1 MHFTSSYSP
10 KLQKYGKRGN
20 TVCHKERGGIK
31 KRLIVYAFCFFF
43 PVIDHSRA
51 LLSNQYRHRRRLNP
65 GIKMIPA
72 SLVSIYQ
79 RYKQDTDSV
88 ASWLAS
94 TAKAC
99 GYPADL
105 LASKSWD
112 VPPPKSG
119 RLKGKAR
126 KDAQAAGTAGSRKAS
141 KYIVALKDFL
151 PLARF
156 IAQYREPGVSV
167 PDSFSTIINR
177 LITTRSEFGK
187 LMDDHG
193 AKPDPEADQKHSYF
207 VGILEAVREAVR
219 PRMTTPAAT
228 ATAEAATEAKA
239 AESGDDAMAKLVT
252 NRFAVLSVEEP
263 SQAFIEPF
271 LNAPPERPKPRDDDP
286 IVYEAEAPK
295 SLEDIMFSFT
305 VMVNDLNRIRS
316 RIQWIWSSHRDGLF
330 DLAASAVA
338 TNTAISLARGLI
350 EDIVPLFDAHE
361 EGAWGITNK
370 LFAMCCLTKGY
381 TVDEIYL
388 DGEDNFNYD
397 LYKIADD
404 VYLVSYRMLLSFL
417 DVLDPR
423 ELPLIKEGM
432 FGRYDPDSDP
442 ATKTG
447 RQKYQEDRILLME
460 FFSELMTVIRCVP
473 GYPVEDEFL
482 RGMKELDKTRT
493 VSFSLVFAA
502 QIFLDIHHTMRTRVR
517 LSFSTM
523 VEQTTMMDN
532 SLNSYLKF
540 HEKLKIEN
548 WPAANDHV
556 VRELSRMMKWIG
568 SDPVHQAKA
577 KVYHKQGMP
586 VPSSMEAHRI
596 MIFSP
601 VLSGLYLFRVRGEIF
616 NVGIAIANAWGSIAY
631 CAHLYNALEQEKL
644 LIGSWPDMDVVLTL
658 LGDLSFWVGERPRT
672 AEDYYKKF
680 CLQMG
685 VSAATFMNA
694 SKRRRGIVLASR
706 AGPRGIKDGA
716 KVSSMFKI
724 GTANVDWTAE
734 RIDDIVARSEYKD
747 EGSSEAGTLIMTQID
762 DPQELRERTRMQRQ
776 KAKANA
782 VGKNTV
788 ADSAGFGPEQLVKA
802 LVLALHAETLEMAF
816 PYLTMHR
823 FAWMLLRA
831 VKESCDPVLK
841 ELYTTRYIEKESEL
855 PWVVGHI
862 FMAASGHRGIP
873 DYRPMKSAADAL
885 NRMIGDGAGRV
896 SITVARKMGFGIEFE
911 VEEEEAQDGGR
922 SEASRP
928 MDGRD
933 VARAEP

>member
-1 MHFTSSYSP
+1 
-10 KLQKYGKRGN
+10 
-20 TVCHKERGGIK
+20 
-31 KRLIVYAFCFFF
+31 
-43 PVIDHSRA
+43 
-51 LLSNQYRHRRRLNP
+51 
-65 GIKMIPA
+65 MIPA
-72 SLVSIYQ
+72 SLVSVYQ
-79 RYKQDTDSV
+79 QYKQDTDSV

-112 VPPPKSG
+112 VAPPKSG

-126 KDAQAAGTAGSRKAS
+126 KAAQAAGTAGSRKVS

-151 PLARF
+151 PLADF

-167 PDSFSTIINR
+167 PDSFSTTINR

-193 AKPDPEADQKHSYF
+193 AKPDPEADQKHNYF

-228 ATAEAATEAKA
+228 TAEAGTETKA
-239 AESGDDAMAKLVT
+239 AESGDDAMVKLVT

-271 LNAPPERPKPRDDDP
+271 LNAPPMRPKPRDDDP
-286 IVYEAEAPK
+286 IVYEAEALK
-295 SLEDIMFSFT
+295 SLEDIMFAFM
-305 VMVNDLNRIRS
+305 VMVNDLSRIRS
-316 RIQWIWSSHRDGLF
+316 RIQWIWSNHRDGLL

-350 EDIVPLFDAHE
+350 DDIVPLFDGHE

-370 LFAMCCLTKGY
+370 FFAMCCLTKGY
-381 TVDEIYL
+381 KVDEIYL
-388 DGEDNFNYD
+388 DGKDNFNYD
-397 LYKIADD
+397 LYNIADD
-404 VYLVSYRMLLSFL
+404 VYLVPYRMLLSFL

-432 FGRYDPDSDP
+432 FGRYDPDSDL

-447 RQKYQEDRILLME
+447 RQKFQEDQILLME

-532 SLNSYLKF
+532 SLNSHLEF

-548 WPAANDHV
+548 WPAANDHM
-556 VRELSRMMKWIG
+556 VRELSRMIKWIG

-596 MIFSP
+596 MIYSP
-601 VLSGLYLFRVRGEIF
+601 VLSGLYLFHVRREIF
-616 NVGIAIANAWGSIAY
+616 DVGIAVANAWGSIAY
-631 CAHLYNALEQEKL
+631 CAHLYNALEQEKM
-644 LIGSWPDMDVVLTL
+644 LIGSWPDMDVVLAL
-658 LGDLSFWVGERPRT
+658 LGDRSFWVGGERPRT
-672 AEDYYKKF
+672 AEDYYKIF

-716 KVSSMFKI
+716 KVSSMFKL
-724 GTANVDWTAE
+724 GAADVDWTAE
-734 RIDDIVARSEYKD
+734 QIDDIVARSEYKC
-747 EGSSEAGTLIMTQID
+747 EGSSETGTLTMTQID
-762 DPQELRERTRMQRQ
+762 DPQELSERTRMRRQ

-782 VGKNTV
+782 VGKKTV

-802 LVLALHAETLEMAF
+802 LVLTLDAETLEMAF

-841 ELYTTRYIEKESEL
+841 ELYTPRYIEKENEL
-855 PWVVGHI
+855 PWVVGYV
-862 FMAASGHRGIP
+862 FMAAIGHGRMP

-885 NRMIGDGAGRV
+885 NNMIGGGAGRI
-896 SITVARKMGFGIEFE
+896 SIRVARKMGFGIQFE
-911 VEEEEAQDGGR
+911 VEEEEAQDGGVP
-922 SEASRP
+922 EASRP
-928 MDGRD
+928 MDGHD